1 MEKSGIERII
11 KLGEGKEIEYKETKP
26 EDNLKYLKTV
36 VAFSNWKGGT
46 IVFGIEDKTLNVV
59 GIPKEKLFPMMDAI
73 VNAISDSI
81 YPQVAPEISPLTVEG
96 KDLILLRIPE
106 GAAKPYFIKSL
117 GIQGGVFY
125 RMGGTTR
132 EADEILVKELIY
144 EGSKH
149 SYDSDLFCDEPLSE
163 REISQLCSL
172 MYEEAKKNAS
182 TPEEAEGIK
191 PVTVRQLLSWK
202 IVRKKGDEILPNN
215 AYGVLAGEEGL
226 PTKIRCACFKG
237 TKPLD
242 FIDSKDFSG
251 FIGDRIEMA
260 YQFVLRNIRKG
271 YLFVGLHH
279 VNNYEIPT
287 GAIRE
292 AIINAVVHRS
302 YIPYDETKIAIFDDR
317 IEVTSPGKLLSGQSI
332 EEMKLGNSQIRNHAL
347 AQAFAYMNLIEA
359 WGYGIPKIMKS
370 CKERGLKE
378 PELIDKVVQLKLVI
392 FRQEDGSGIDNSA
405 NSGTYSGTGSRTVP
419 ETEHIPEANGNE
431 NKALSFLSQ
440 KETVKASQLAT
451 YLGISD
457 RGTRKMLATL
467 AKKGFV
473 TKSGKGKNTCYALKK
488 KK

>member
-1 MEKSGIERII
+1 M
-11 KLGEGKEIEYKETKP
+11 
-26 EDNLKYLKTV
+26 
-36 VAFSNWKGGT
+36 
-46 IVFGIEDKTLNVV
+46 
-59 GIPKEKLFPMMDAI
+59 
-73 VNAISDSI
+73 
-81 YPQVAPEISPLTVEG
+81 
-96 KDLILLRIPE
+96 
-106 GAAKPYFIKSL
+106 
-117 GIQGGVFY
+117 
-125 RMGGTTR
+125 
-132 EADEILVKELIY
+132 
-144 EGSKH
+144 
-149 SYDSDLFCDEPLSE
+149 
-163 REISQLCSL
+163 
-172 MYEEAKKNAS
+172 
-182 TPEEAEGIK
+182 
-191 PVTVRQLLSWK
+191 
-202 IVRKKGDEILPNN
+202 ILPNN
-215 AYGVLAGEEGL
+215 AYGVLTGEEGL

-302 YIPYDETKIAIFDDR
+302 YISYDETKIAIFDDR

>member
-1 MEKSGIERII
+1 
-11 KLGEGKEIEYKETKP
+11 
-26 EDNLKYLKTV
+26 
-36 VAFSNWKGGT
+36 
-46 IVFGIEDKTLNVV
+46 
-59 GIPKEKLFPMMDAI
+59 
-73 VNAISDSI
+73 
-81 YPQVAPEISPLTVEG
+81 
-96 KDLILLRIPE
+96 
-106 GAAKPYFIKSL
+106 
-117 GIQGGVFY
+117 
-125 RMGGTTR
+125 
-132 EADEILVKELIY
+132 
-144 EGSKH
+144 
-149 SYDSDLFCDEPLSE
+149 
-163 REISQLCSL
+163 

-215 AYGVLAGEEGL
+215 AYGVLTGEEGL

-332 EEMKLGNSQIRNHAL
+332 EEMKLGNSQIRNHVL
-347 AQAFAYMNLIEA
+347 AQAFAYMNLI
-359 WGYGIPKIMKS
+359 
-370 CKERGLKE
+370 
-378 PELIDKVVQLKLVI
+378 
-392 FRQEDGSGIDNSA
+392 
-405 NSGTYSGTGSRTVP
+405 
-419 ETEHIPEANGNE
+419 
-431 NKALSFLSQ
+431 
-440 KETVKASQLAT
+440 
-451 YLGISD
+451 
-457 RGTRKMLATL
+457 
-467 AKKGFV
+467 
-473 TKSGKGKNTCYALKK
+473 
-488 KK
+488 

>member
-1 MEKSGIERII
+1 MEKSDIKRII
-11 KLGEGKEIEYKETKP
+11 RIGEGKEIEYKETKP
-26 EDNLKYLKTV
+26 QDNLKFLKTV
-36 VAFSNWKGGT
+36 VAFSNCQGGN

-59 GIPKEKLFPMMDAI
+59 GIPKEELFPMMDSIA
-73 VNAISDSI
+73 NAISDSI
-81 YPQVAPEISPLTVEG
+81 TPQVVTDIAPLTVEG
-96 KDLILLRIPE
+96 KNIILVRIPE
-106 GAAKPYFIKSL
+106 GMAKPYFIKSL
-117 GIQGGVFY
+117 GIQNGVFY

-132 EADEILVKELIY
+132 EADEILIKELVY
-144 EGSKH
+144 EGSKRFF
-149 SYDSDLFCDEPLSE
+149 DAELFSDEP
-163 REISQLCSL
+163 ITDNDINHLCNL

-182 TPEEAEGIK
+182 DPEEAKGIK

-202 IVRKKGDEILPNN
+202 VVQKKGDKILPNN
-215 AYGVLAGEEGL
+215 AYAVLTGEEGL

-251 FIGDRIEMA
+251 FVGERIEMA

-279 VNNYEIPT
+279 IDNYEVPV

-302 YIPYDETKIAIFDDR
+302 YIPFDETKIAVFDDR
-317 IEVTSPGKLLSGQSI
+317 IEITSPGKMMSGQSI
-332 EEMKLGNSQIRNHAL
+332 EEMKLGNSLIRNHSL

-359 WGYGIPKIMKS
+359 WGSGIPKIIQS
-370 CKERGLKE
+370 CKERGLKD

-392 FRQEDGSGIDNSA
+392 FRQQDGSGIENSA
-405 NSGTYSGTGSRTVP
+405 NSGTGSGTVP
-419 ETEHIPEANGNE
+419 ETINIPELSDNE
-431 NKALSFLSQ
+431 NKALTYLNQ
-440 KETVKASQLAT
+440 KEAVKASQLAT

-457 RGTRKMLATL
+457 RGTRKLLASL
-467 AKKGFV
+467 AEKGLV
-473 TKSGKGKNTCYALKK
+473 TKNGKGKNTYYALKK